1 MSSAIKKVKEVG
13 GIVKD
18 IITGRPKHHHSTGV
32 IGHNI
37 RPHNFPKDPNPDP
50 PPKRHDYGDLPP
62 IGGRPQGRPR
72 FTNLIGSSMGEATSE
87 IPNRPT
93 R

>member
-1 MSSAIKKVKEVG
+1 MSSVIKKVKEVG
-13 GIVKD
+13 SVVKD
-18 IITGRPKHHHSTGV
+18 VITGRPKHHSLDGV

-37 RPHNFPKDPNPDP
+37 RPFPRDIINDPRRPGGGAPQYEQP
-50 PPKRHDYGDLPP
+50 PLP
-62 IGGRPQGRPR
+62 RPR
-72 FTNLIGSSMGEATSE
+72 FTNLIGSGLGEATSE